1 MLPGLNPTHT
11 RKSFHSASSPESTG
25 ARLSI
30 ERLVSSPEEM
40 VIDETTGL
48 WLLPPAVAELDVVQD
63 IARANWLTEQQREN
77 GTNSRYITHFQRIA
91 HILGRSSIDQ
101 TGCVS
106 GGLRGKQTPAS
117 VVIDIA
123 EFEMGTG
130 SHNTPDE
137 VPHVSLCGNDDCYN
151 ARHHNLDFGGSRF
164 DLCRVELNPAWYRPS
179 EAGEIETIWGD
190 SLATLEDSLKF
201 FIAFQKLNFPF
212 VSFDNSLLTPT
223 PVSQIAFHPLTGC
236 WESYMYEK
244 NTTGLANTKNGYGI
258 MYARQAPDEVDPDT
272 GEIKRGYR
280 RGSVLAHN
288 LVWVA
293 TGNEL
298 VAEMDRNHLCN
309 YTRCCNPLHLEQIE
323 PGVNRK
329 HGHAARAI
337 IRTQER
343 AKPETKGAMLSKQEL
358 EQLYMP
364 LRRLYAEISSS
375 VPALL

>member
-11 RKSFHSASSPESTG
+11 RKSFHSSPSPESSG
-25 ARLSI
+25 ARLAI
-30 ERLVSSPEEM
+30 ERFVSSPEDM

-48 WLLPPAVAELDVVQD
+48 WLLPPVIAELDVVHD
-63 IARANWLTEQQREN
+63 IARADWLTEQQKAN
-77 GTNSRYITHFQRIA
+77 GSSNKYRAHFQKIA
-91 HILGRSSIDQ
+91 HVLGRSVVGQ

-106 GGLRGKQTPAS
+106 NGLRGKQTPS
-117 VVIDIA
+117 SMVIDIA

-137 VPHVSLCGNDDCYN
+137 VPYLSACGNDDCYN

-164 DLCRVELNPAWYRPS
+164 DLCRVDLNPTWYRPGDD
-179 EAGEIETIWGD
+179 GEIETIWGD
-190 SLATLEDSLKF
+190 TLPSIEESLRH
-201 FIAFQKLNFPF
+201 FIYFQKLNFPF
-212 VSFDNSLLTPT
+212 VPFAESRLTPT
-223 PVSQIAFHPLTGC
+223 PISQIAFHPLTGC

-244 NTTGLANTKNGYGI
+244 NSSGLANTKNGYGI
-258 MYARQAPDEVDPDT
+258 MYARQAPNEVDADT
-272 GEIKRGYR
+272 GEVKKGYR

-298 VAEMDRNHLCN
+298 VSEMDRNHLCN

-323 PGVNRK
+323 PELNRR

-337 IRTQER
+337 IRAQEKFR
-343 AKPETKGAMLSKQEL
+343 PDTKHIVLKKSELAELYQEVRK
-358 EQLYMP
+358 LYI
-364 LRRLYAEISSS
+364 EISDDKH
-375 VPALL
+375 